1 MSGGSDAGPP
11 PGIVFVFGRGAWRI
25 WHGFLIALAL
35 PLFWFADYF
44 AHFVP
49 GAGPQGGEAVFA
61 LMLAHMLAYLL
72 VTTINAVIQA
82 TRASGTL
89 AQRCL
94 ARPASMFAAWLAG
107 CAIVLVALEIGT
119 VTEATP
125 FSRWS
130 AVVLVALALL
140 LVYVANWWA
149 LKLAR
154 EG

>member
-1 MSGGSDAGPP
+1 MSGGSDASPP
-11 PGIVFVFGRGAWRI
+11 PGIEFVFGRGAWRI
-25 WHGFLIALAL
+25 WHGFLLVLAL

-72 VTTINAVIQA
+72 ATMISAVIQA
-82 TRASGTL
+82 VRASGTL

-94 ARPASMFAAWLAG
+94 ARPASMFGAWLVG
-107 CAIVLVALEIGT
+107 CALVLVALEIGT

-125 FSRWS
+125 LSRWS